1 MGQKWLNN
9 AKITANYLVCNIEG
23 QKHYHY
29 IRAFALTGRINPIG
43 IIPQGVALGYVQI
56 LPFQGASGN
65 AGQFINLLISSFLNI
80 GPRSNGQIV
89 KHFLVI
95 PPPYLNEK

>member
-1 MGQKWLNN
+1 M
-9 AKITANYLVCNIEG
+9 TVNYLVCNIEG

-65 AGQFINLLISSFLNI
+65 AGQLSMKKAGSVSACPFRALRAMRDNLLIS
-80 GPRSNGQIV
+80 
-89 KHFLVI
+89 
-95 PPPYLNEK
+95 